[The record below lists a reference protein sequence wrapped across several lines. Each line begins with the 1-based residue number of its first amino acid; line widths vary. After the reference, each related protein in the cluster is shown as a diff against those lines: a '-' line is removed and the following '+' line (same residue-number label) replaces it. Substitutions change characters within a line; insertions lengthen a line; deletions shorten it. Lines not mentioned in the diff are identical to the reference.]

1 MKWKKISKNL
11 RKLLILHM
19 SDVGL
24 LARILYCTNV
34 NAVYR
39 DK

>member
-1 MKWKKISKNL
+1 M
-11 RKLLILHM
+11 LHM

-24 LARILYCTNV
+24 LVRILYYTNV

-39 DK
+39 EMSEDFI